1 MDKKN
6 LLVISGLDIWSM
18 GKGKG
23 AQSLYQTLAGYAG
36 SGWQVHFLTGNKS
49 RDSVYDIHP
58 NICIHRFDL
67 PVIKSFYSRRMVSH
81 LAKNLW
87 WIIFQIVAL
96 VYGMV
101 LAHRE
106 KIDLFY
112 GYDTLGVP
120 CGWLL
125 AKIYRKSFISRFQG
139 TTIGYFKDQK
149 LWRLKYWDQILALKV
164 PSDLLIMTNDGQE
177 EDKLLKYLGVDMS
190 RVKFWMNGINKDYSL
205 PAGFDLQAFKTDL
218 GLAGAE
224 KIVLTVNRLHK
235 WKRIDRVIRAMPG
248 IIEREPRARLV
259 IIGEGEEYT
268 RLAALAA
275 ELKIAEKIVFAGS
288 VAHEEVPKYLALAD
302 VFVSCNDSANI
313 GNPLLEAMVA
323 GRCIVTLNNGST
335 GELIQNNVT
344 GILIEMDQLET
355 MGPVIADLLGDEQ
368 KRAALGH
375 QARVFAQRHFWTW
388 QERMEA
394 ELALASQMI
403 ERKDGSGD
411 KTPVFLMSSVHSWDD
426 PRIFYKE
433 AMTLKQGYSVEL
445 HAPAPFRYR
454 EVDGVRVY
462 GLKRYRRRLFRFLN
476 WLRLALRALGSR
488 ARVYHFHDPE
498 LIPLGIMLKLLKRR
512 QKVVYDV
519 HEHNNVTIRTREW
532 IPRPL
537 RGIAAGLV
545 DRLERASAGIFSGV
559 ITADA
564 ELARKFSGAR
574 LVTIVRN
581 FPLASFGR
589 DYLDAGKSGGTSGK
603 EPVVI
608 YVGVMGKE
616 RGLETVL
623 ETMSLVREKIPEAR
637 CLLVGRVSFKGLSPV
652 SREKLKELEEEGVIQ
667 ITGQVSY
674 EDVMGFLARS
684 SVGWTPFPP
693 ILKHRW
699 GIGTKLIEYM
709 AMSLPVVA
717 SEYGEGAEVVRAENC
732 GLLVSPLDPA
742 EHARAVI
749 RLLTDQELA
758 GELGRNG
765 REAFLARYSWESQ
778 AVRLLEF
785 YRLLLQSK
793 KHEQLISFVREDL
806 SRAMSPVADQSFWVK
821 AGRFLQ
827 KPGIWAVLGY
837 RLGRFLYQRRCLPA
851 RLLLLL
857 YRILVLLPLKLITGI
872 EIYPETKIGSGFYIE
887 HYGGIFI
894 APTAVIGRNCT
905 IFQGVTIGAGL
916 GGRKAGVIG
925 DNVVICAGAK
935 VIGDIVVG
943 DNVIIGANSVVT
955 KNVEANTVV
964 AGIPAVVIRRK
975 E

>member
-1 MDKKN
+1 MDKKQ

-23 AQSLYQTLAGYAG
+23 AQSLYQTLVGYAG
-36 SGWQVHFLTGNKS
+36 NGWQVHFLTGNKS

-58 NICIHRFDL
+58 NIRIYRFDL
-67 PVIKSFYSRRMVSH
+67 PVIKSFYSRRVLSH

-87 WIIFQIVAL
+87 WLVFQIVAL
-96 VYGMV
+96 VYGMI

-139 TTIGYFKDQK
+139 TTIGYFKHQR
-149 LWRLKYWDQILALKV
+149 LWRLKYWDQILALKI

-177 EDKLLKYLGVDMS
+177 EDKLLKSLGVDMS
-190 RVKFWMNGINKDYSL
+190 RVKFWMNGINKDFSL
-205 PAGFDLQAFKTDL
+205 PAGFDPQAFKRNL
-218 GLAGAE
+218 GLASDE
-224 KIVLTVNRLHK
+224 KVVLTVNRLHK
-235 WKRIDRVIRAMPG
+235 WKRIDRIIRAMPV
-248 IIEREPRARLV
+248 ILEREPRARLV
-259 IIGEGEEYT
+259 IAGAGEEYE
-268 RLAALAA
+268 RLVALAA
-275 ELKIAEKIVFAGS
+275 ELKITEKIVFAGS

-313 GNPLLEAMVA
+313 GNPLLEAMIA
-323 GRCIVTLNNGST
+323 GKCIVTLNNGST
-335 GELIQNNVT
+335 GELIKNNVT
-344 GILIEMDQLET
+344 GMLIEMDQLET
-355 MGPVIADLLGDEQ
+355 MGPVIADLLGNEQ

-375 QARVFAQRHFWTW
+375 QAQAFAQKHLWTW

-394 ELALASQMI
+394 ELALANQMV
-403 ERKDGSGD
+403 ERKEGPGD

-426 PRIFYKE
+426 PRVFYKE
-433 AMTLKQGYSVEL
+433 AMTLKQYYSVEL

-462 GLKRYRRRLFRFLN
+462 GLKRYRRRIFRFLN
-476 WLRLALRALGSR
+476 WLRLAVRALRSR

-498 LIPLGIMLKLLKRR
+498 LIPLGIMLKLLKR

-519 HEHNNVTIRTREW
+519 HEHNNVTILTREW
-532 IPRPL
+532 LPRPL
-537 RGIAAGLV
+537 RGIAAALV
-545 DRLERASAGIFSGV
+545 DRLERASAGFFSGV

-564 ELARKFSGAR
+564 ELARIFSGAR
-574 LVTIVRN
+574 LVTVVRN
-581 FPLASFGR
+581 FPLASFGQ
-589 DYLDAGKSGGTSGK
+589 DYLDDGKTSEAPGK
-603 EPVVI
+603 DPVVI

-623 ETMSLVREKIPEAR
+623 ETMPLVREKIPEAR
-637 CLLVGRVSFKGLSPV
+637 CLLVGRVSFKGLSSL
-652 SREKLKELEEEGVIQ
+652 SRKKLKELEEEGTIQ

-699 GIGTKLIEYM
+699 GIGTKLVEYM

-732 GLLVSPLDPA
+732 GLLVPPLDPA
-742 EHARAVI
+742 AHAGAVI
-749 RLLTDQELA
+749 RLLTDRELA

-765 REAFLARYSWESQ
+765 VEAFLARYNWESQ

-785 YRLLLQSK
+785 YRALLQREEYEPLRSY
-793 KHEQLISFVREDL
+793 IREDL
-806 SRAMSPVADQSFWVK
+806 SRAMSPVADRSIWVK
-821 AGRFLQ
+821 VGRFLQ

-837 RLGRFLYQRRCLPA
+837 RLGRYLYQRRCLPA
-851 RLLLLL
+851 RLLLVL
-857 YRILVLLPLKLITGI
+857 YRILALLPLKLITGI

-905 IFQGVTIGAGL
+905 IFHGVTVGANL
-916 GGRKAGVIG
+916 GGQKAGVIG
-925 DNVVICAGAK
+925 DNVIICAGAK

-955 KNVEANTVV
+955 KDVEANTVV
-964 AGIPAVVIRRK
+964 AGVPAVVIRRK